1 MTFAPRKRPGSCPG
15 ARAARN
21 PPGGFRVLRN
31 HRFGVGRVRA
41 DPGRGRYRLGPRDQR
56 SRHHEGAHINTTLNV
71 TDSVTTTLLDH
82 VVLQVD
88 DLDAI
93 GDWYDQIVSLAGG
106 TRTFDM
112 PNLIG
117 YALPGQPTQLFFS
130 LATDP
135 GGRQTHL
142 ALRVEDEATVRR
154 GHEFATARGAEILH
168 EPRLWPEYGPD
179 YYAVFIR
186 DPAGNNLELK
196 CQASTAR
203 PTLST

>member
-1 MTFAPRKRPGSCPG
+1 M
-15 ARAARN
+15 
-21 PPGGFRVLRN
+21 
-31 HRFGVGRVRA
+31 
-41 DPGRGRYRLGPRDQR
+41 
-56 SRHHEGAHINTTLNV
+56 
-71 TDSVTTTLLDH
+71 TLLDH

-88 DLDAI
+88 DLNSI

-106 TRTFDM
+106 ARTFDM

-130 LATDP
+130 QATDLD
-135 GGRQTHL
+135 GRQTHL
-142 ALRVEDEATVRR
+142 ALRVEDETTVRR
-154 GHEFATARGAEILH
+154 GYELATALGAEILN
-168 EPRLWPEYGPD
+168 EPRLWPEYASD

-203 PTLST
+203 PTLSTQPGTAAGPSQPTDPDTTKEHKQ

>member
-1 MTFAPRKRPGSCPG
+1 M
-15 ARAARN
+15 
-21 PPGGFRVLRN
+21 
-31 HRFGVGRVRA
+31 
-41 DPGRGRYRLGPRDQR
+41 
-56 SRHHEGAHINTTLNV
+56 
-71 TDSVTTTLLDH
+71 TLLDH

-88 DLDAI
+88 DLNAI
-93 GDWYDQIVSLAGG
+93 GDWYDQVVSLAGG
-106 TRTFDM
+106 TRTFDT

-117 YALPGQPTQLFFS
+117 YALPGQPAQLFFS

-142 ALRVEDEATVRR
+142 ALRVEDETTVRLV
-154 GHEFATARGAEILH
+154 HEFATARGAEILH
-168 EPRLWPEYGPD
+168 EPRLWPEYAPD

-203 PTLST
+203 PTLSTQPISRQDPHSPTDPDTTEEHAS